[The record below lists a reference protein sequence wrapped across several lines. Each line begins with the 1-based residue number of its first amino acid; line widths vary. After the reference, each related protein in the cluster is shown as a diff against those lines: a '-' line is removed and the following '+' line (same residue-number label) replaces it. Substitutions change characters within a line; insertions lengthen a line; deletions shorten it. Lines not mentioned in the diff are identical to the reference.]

1 MYQVKNTFFIGR
13 GPIFN
18 TVVQMATES
27 TSNES
32 MQAQLQQGGIVG
44 GVLLALLGLLALF
57 TPFITGLAL
66 SILLGAALVVGAL
79 VHVAAAFSAGSARGV
94 LWQVVLG
101 VVYGVV
107 GISIL
112 VNPILG
118 LTTLTVLVI
127 AFFAIEGI
135 VELGWAV
142 TGQGSPVWLGLS
154 GVISLLL
161 AGMLLVGFPATALW
175 AVGVL
180 FGVDLLITGITM
192 AMHGRSE
199 TAATTAETPSE
210 TMG

>member
-1 MYQVKNTFFIGR
+1 
-13 GPIFN
+13 
-18 TVVQMATES
+18 
-27 TSNES
+27 
-32 MQAQLQQGGIVG
+32 MQAQLQQGGILG

-57 TPFITGLAL
+57 TPFITGIAL

-94 LWQVVLG
+94 VWQVVLG
-101 VVYGVV
+101 VVYGLV

-118 LTTLTVLVI
+118 LTTLTLLVI
-127 AFFAIEGI
+127 AFFAVEGI
-135 VELGWAV
+135 VELVWAV
-142 TGQGSPVWLGLS
+142 TGQGSPLWLGAS
-154 GVISLLL
+154 GVVSLLL

-180 FGVDLLITGITM
+180 FGVDLLVTGLTM
-192 AMHGRSE
+192 AMHSRNERG
-199 TAATTAETPSE
+199 TAGTETPTK